1 MPTDM
6 DILVREEY
14 ELRKLAR
21 EEKSVSDD
29 ILHAHA
35 KNYSSKYIL
44 VYDEDKIFAS
54 LRKKIEGFKKNDETP
69 EAFWARVQ
77 KEKRDTQ
84 EKQSLVLEQL
94 RKEEEIVDL
103 IKFIREQGFLRFEY
117 KEWFMGAE
125 YKFLELFKEIAK
137 RIGLDIETFFLSYG
151 IDDVRRFF
159 THGEKLSQADIEA
172 RKKMYILLQDGNER
186 VFRVG
191 AEAEKF
197 FGEIFDTQGTVSTE
211 VRGVVAN
218 RGKAVGRARI
228 ILPRDFVQIEEE
240 LEHFK
245 EGEVLITT
253 MTQPTLIVV
262 MKKAGAIITD
272 QGGMTSHAAV
282 ISREFGVPCIVG
294 TYKATQIFK
303 TGDLLEVDAD
313 KGIVR
318 IIKRI

>member
-1 MPTDM
+1 M
-6 DILVREEY
+6 
-14 ELRKLAR
+14 K
-21 EEKSVSDD
+21 
-29 ILHAHA
+29 
-35 KNYSSKYIL
+35 
-44 VYDEDKIFAS
+44 
-54 LRKKIEGFKKNDETP
+54 
-69 EAFWARVQ
+69 
-77 KEKRDTQ
+77 
-84 EKQSLVLEQL
+84 
-94 RKEEEIVDL
+94 
-103 IKFIREQGFLRFEY
+103 
-117 KEWFMGAE
+117 
-125 YKFLELFKEIAK
+125 
-137 RIGLDIETFFLSYG
+137 
-151 IDDVRRFF
+151 
-159 THGEKLSQADIEA
+159 
-172 RKKMYILLQDGNER
+172 
-186 VFRVG
+186 
-191 AEAEKF
+191 
-197 FGEIFDTQGTVSTE
+197 
-211 VRGVVAN
+211 GVVAN
-218 RGKAVGRARI
+218 RGKVVGRARI